1 MLYVCEN
8 CGKEFTRK
16 DNLKRHN
23 IDKKKPCLK
32 IDTII
37 KIKNE
42 EDTEKLKE
50 KYELIIKENEKLK
63 REIEEKNTII
73 NNNNSNITNNNSN
86 NNSNNNNINITNN
99 YNIVKIVDHGK
110 ENYNNIDIKKIIKDN
125 KVLPELNYIN
135 TIIYH
140 IHCNDDFPEYQN
152 IFISDKNRDKATIY
166 RNGRWNNVDKDT
178 TMDKLFDNV
187 INHYDDL
194 IENEDSKNFKNYIN
208 YDKEIRKIIPQSN
221 FYSKKNRKG
230 AINNVEGML
239 YDNKEKIKS
248 LKLKKENNTIKN

>member
-63 REIEEKNTII
+63 REIEEKNTMLLTKKL
-73 NNNNSNITNNNSN
+73 TN
-86 NNSNNNNINITNN
+86 TF
-99 YNIVKIVDHGK
+99 
-110 ENYNNIDIKKIIKDN
+110 
-125 KVLPELNYIN
+125 L
-135 TIIYH
+135 
-140 IHCNDDFPEYQN
+140 
-152 IFISDKNRDKATIY
+152 
-166 RNGRWNNVDKDT
+166 
-178 TMDKLFDNV
+178 
-187 INHYDDL
+187 
-194 IENEDSKNFKNYIN
+194 
-208 YDKEIRKIIPQSN
+208 
-221 FYSKKNRKG
+221 
-230 AINNVEGML
+230 
-239 YDNKEKIKS
+239 
-248 LKLKKENNTIKN
+248 